1 MRQKGIRDL
10 SGSDSTCLSLC
21 VRELDPGHAQGV
33 GEVRST
39 RIPVVMNNE
48 RAFLGDVRT
57 F

>member
-48 RAFLGDVRT
+48 RAF
-57 F
+57 